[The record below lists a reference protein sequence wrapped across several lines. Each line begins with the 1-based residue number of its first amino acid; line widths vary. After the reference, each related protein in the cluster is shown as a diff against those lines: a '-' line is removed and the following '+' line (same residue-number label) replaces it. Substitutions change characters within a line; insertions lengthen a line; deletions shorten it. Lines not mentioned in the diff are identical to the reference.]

1 MIALR
6 LEETGLLSFEETPL
20 PQPGKNEALI
30 KISHCAICRTDAK
43 AWRYGQ
49 RDLVLPRILGH
60 EICGTGENTGKRYVV
75 WPGKSCG
82 RCQHCLSYAEN
93 LCLDMQILGF
103 HRDGGFA
110 EYAVV
115 PQSSLI
121 PIPENLPGHIACLAE
136 LLACGINALDQAH
149 LSSGN
154 RVLIFGA
161 GPAGLLMALA
171 ARTKGA
177 QPFILEKNIGKL
189 QRSEDFRKCVGID
202 AGIEC
207 DMPRADVAV
216 NAAPS
221 IDTFLRGLPMLNA
234 RGCFCLFS
242 GFPGTESIPVS
253 LLNEIHYRQ
262 LKVVG
267 AYGCTHS
274 QMQEAAA
281 ILGDYLKSVEL
292 LIEERITLHQVP
304 RVLEEVLTGERLKYV
319 VEF

>member
-43 AWRYGQ
+43 AWRYSQ

-60 EICGTGENTGKRYVV
+60 EICCTWVNTGKRYVV

-82 RCQHCLSYAEN
+82 QCQHCLSGAEN
-93 LCLDMQILGF
+93 LCPDMQILGF

-121 PIPENLPGHIACLAE
+121 PVPENLPGHIACLAE

-154 RVLIFGA
+154 RVLIFGG

-177 QPFILEKNIGKL
+177 QPFILEKNKVKL
-189 QRSEDFRKCVGID
+189 QRSEDFRNSFGID
-202 AGIEC
+202 ASTEC
-207 DMPRADVAV
+207 TLLHADVAV

-221 IDTFLRGLPMLNA
+221 VDTVLRGLPTLNA
-234 RGCFCLFS
+234 GGCFCLFS
-242 GFPGTESIPVS
+242 GFPGTESIPAS

-262 LKVVG
+262 LRVVG
-267 AYGCTHS
+267 AYGCTHI
-274 QMQEAAA
+274 QMQEA
-281 ILGDYLKSVEL
+281 LTVLNEQQSSVEL
-292 LIEERITLHQVP
+292 LIEGRITLAQVP
-304 RVLEEVLTGERLKYV
+304 RALEEIIAGQRLKYV